1 MQIELL
7 KEECTLI
14 NELVKQAVDDAENQI
29 AMFDKDA
36 NNEDVTT
43 ALMVRAFAKTI
54 QKKMENAITA

>member
-1 MQIELL
+1 
-7 KEECTLI
+7 
-14 NELVKQAVDDAENQI
+14 VDDAENQI

>member
-1 MQIELL
+1 MQIDLL

-14 NELVKQAVDDAENQI
+14 NELVKQASDDAENEI

-36 NNEDVTT
+36 KNEDVTT
-43 ALMVRAFAKTI
+43 TLMVRAFAKTI